1 MGISNGWGY
10 SAALAG
16 INLFL
21 WIVTIIKYRTAYLK
35 NPAFSSRYIFVGFIL
50 ILYSTFAFAEADTYH
65 YEYIFNNMRAYQERG
80 HIEVFYYWLSQ
91 IISNYYVWRIAIWGT
106 AAWLIIQCC
115 KRMNLNANIVG
126 FLLPIL
132 FFRQFSLTRGT
143 LGFALLMFCVVLLF
157 NSSRYYLR
165 SNNER

>member
-50 ILYSTFAFAEADTYH
+50 ILH
-65 YEYIFNNMRAYQERG
+65 IIMNIFLTICVPIRNEGISRC
-80 HIEVFYYWLSQ
+80 S
-91 IISNYYVWRIAIWGT
+91 IIG
-106 AAWLIIQCC
+106 
-115 KRMNLNANIVG
+115 
-126 FLLPIL
+126 
-132 FFRQFSLTRGT
+132 
-143 LGFALLMFCVVLLF
+143 
-157 NSSRYYLR
+157 
-165 SNNER
+165 

>member
-65 YEYIFNNMRAYQERG
+65 YEYIGSLRIG
-80 HIEVFYYWLSQ
+80 DVFLRRKPVQ
-91 IISNYYVWRIAIWGT
+91 H
-106 AAWLIIQCC
+106 
-115 KRMNLNANIVG
+115 
-126 FLLPIL
+126 LP
-132 FFRQFSLTRGT
+132 R
-143 LGFALLMFCVVLLF
+143 
-157 NSSRYYLR
+157 
-165 SNNER
+165 